1 MEQQFY
7 YQQNAHNNHLP
18 QDVSQ
23 QQQYYQLNGSVSQ
36 THQSLPSNQMPNQS
50 YFGNQSIGGSVPPQQ
65 HYGQQMASATRPPPQ
80 KSSTQFNANYPQMS
94 ATLPPQQQSLQSQR
108 TPQQLSATQS
118 QQPVS
123 QQMNVLSEQ
132 MSNISFSGSQQR
144 PHIQSPPHSANGPQP
159 TQQSINTLG
168 SIPPYS
174 VAPPQ
179 PRPVVTPQTNVMP
192 AQRAPQ
198 PPMDSIGHQNWSNP
212 SFSALPGGQSTPI
225 PDKWNSGAIQ
235 SNISTAPPVMPP
247 MSPQF
252 GPSQQQPQQAN
263 RYMPSYPPQRPLQA
277 TQQMPQMPP
286 QMSGQ
291 MPSHGPPMT
300 ATQQRYGPQT
310 TPNQLPQPNYGL
322 GSNQL
327 NAQQTQQR
335 LDPEAM
341 PSVVQVIEEDKSK
354 YDNNDNVLFTTSIP
368 ASVPPLVTTIA
379 QNEYS
384 VTNDGGC
391 ARPNH
396 LRSTLYQVPVSEDT
410 LKTTNI
416 PLAIVVQPFDDS
428 EVEGKIV
435 CF

>member
-1 MEQQFY
+1 
-7 YQQNAHNNHLP
+7 
-18 QDVSQ
+18 
-23 QQQYYQLNGSVSQ
+23 
-36 THQSLPSNQMPNQS
+36 
-50 YFGNQSIGGSVPPQQ
+50 
-65 HYGQQMASATRPPPQ
+65 
-80 KSSTQFNANYPQMS
+80 
-94 ATLPPQQQSLQSQR
+94 
-108 TPQQLSATQS
+108 
-118 QQPVS
+118 
-123 QQMNVLSEQ
+123 
-132 MSNISFSGSQQR
+132 
-144 PHIQSPPHSANGPQP
+144 
-159 TQQSINTLG
+159 
-168 SIPPYS
+168 
-174 VAPPQ
+174 
-179 PRPVVTPQTNVMP
+179 
-192 AQRAPQ
+192 
-198 PPMDSIGHQNWSNP
+198 
-212 SFSALPGGQSTPI
+212 
-225 PDKWNSGAIQ
+225 
-235 SNISTAPPVMPP
+235 
-247 MSPQF
+247 
-252 GPSQQQPQQAN
+252 
-263 RYMPSYPPQRPLQA
+263 
-277 TQQMPQMPP
+277 
-286 QMSGQ
+286 
-291 MPSHGPPMT
+291 MT